1 VVVVGGDYKLC
12 ECGNVRGGAVVKQC
26 WLVVA
31 MVAEKVKEKLGGWAK
46 KNRDVVGGL
55 HK

>member
-1 VVVVGGDYKLC
+1 MGGDYKLC
-12 ECGNVRGGAVVKQC
+12 ERGNVGGGAVVKQC

-31 MVAEKVKEKLGGWAK
+31 MVAEKVTLKLGGWAR
-46 KNRDVVGGL
+46 KNRDVVKGL